1 MILFTTINLTPD
13 MQQIAAWLVTEG
25 LAWLQ
30 SAAPAQLAI
39 GVLAAS
45 WGLAGALLVWGR
57 GLK

>member
-1 MILFTTINLTPD
+1 MTAFTATNLTPD
-13 MQQIAAWLVTEG
+13 LPQLAAWLVTEG

-30 SAAPAQLAI
+30 SASPAQLAI